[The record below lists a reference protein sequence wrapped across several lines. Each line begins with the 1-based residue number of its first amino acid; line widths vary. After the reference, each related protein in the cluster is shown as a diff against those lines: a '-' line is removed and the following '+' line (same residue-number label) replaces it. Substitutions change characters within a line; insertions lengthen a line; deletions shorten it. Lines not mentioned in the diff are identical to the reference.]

1 MSCCKRSNVQLALSF
16 LAGGVQTRVICVAD
30 IQTADVDFEAVTAE
44 GVLASFH
51 DDDATREQ

>member
-1 MSCCKRSNVQLALSF
+1 MFVSLADD
-16 LAGGVQTRVICVAD
+16 VQTCVICVAD
-30 IQTADVDFEAVTAE
+30 IQTTDVDCEAVTAE